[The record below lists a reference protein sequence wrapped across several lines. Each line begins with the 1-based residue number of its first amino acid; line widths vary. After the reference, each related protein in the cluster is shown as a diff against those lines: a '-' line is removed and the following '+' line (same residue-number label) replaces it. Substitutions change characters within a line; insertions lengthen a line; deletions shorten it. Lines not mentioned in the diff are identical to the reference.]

1 MLFRVIL
8 RKTEG
13 ANDAMKNR
21 ILSALLIALSLAM
34 LVGCG
39 RRMQD
44 NNGANA
50 PDRTQQN
57 GQNDTITDLPNA
69 PDNGSNVQ
77 GVPNA
82 APDTRRPRE
91 GSVTQD
97 AKNMLDDAGNMVGDA
112 AKGVGDAV
120 QDVGDAAK
128 DATDGGKN
136 TRQTAPNKTESKK

>member
-1 MLFRVIL
+1 
-8 RKTEG
+8 
-13 ANDAMKNR
+13 MKNR
-21 ILSALLIALSLAM
+21 ILSACLIVLSLAM

-39 RRMQD
+39 RRAQD

-57 GQNDTITDLPNA
+57 SQNDTITDLPNA

-82 APDTRRPRE
+82 APEDRKPKE

-97 AKNMLDDAGNMVGDA
+97 AKDMLDDAGDMVGDA
-112 AKGVGDAV
+112 AKGVGDAAK
-120 QDVGDAAK
+120 DVGDATK
-128 DATDGGKN
+128 DAMDGDKN
-136 TRQTAPNKTESKK
+136 TRPTDPNKTDAKK